1 MVYNQTIFKITDLF
15 VLYFSFKTHMPA
27 KKYGKNAKKNVFN
40 RTLKEKLKGVSAET
54 YAFYEL
60 IDTKQSSI

>member
-1 MVYNQTIFKITDLF
+1 
-15 VLYFSFKTHMPA
+15 MPA